1 MAFHY
6 VVVHCILI
14 HVSNCQRSIYL
25 FATNFQ
31 NSDRKSLCV
40 NKKKTSKWRQNIV
53 FPSKIH
59 FWVRLRP
66 FRNLCLWV
74 VLVFRRKSCP
84 QPNLIHFETQNDSI
98 FLFFFFWMLQE
109 ELVNN
114 STQTGRPSNTDE
126 NNNPDWMVFLNQNYE
141 CRLKSSTMGEMRLYP
156 GHHKHAFTTCNRA
169 IVSFVWANFQLIFI
183 SFDFGTIC
191 FAMIHVLIRVF
202 HFMFGVCVADV

>member
-1 MAFHY
+1 MKTKY
-6 VVVHCILI
+6 R
-14 HVSNCQRSIYL
+14 VSVENTFLGPIASVPESL
-25 FATNFQ
+25 FVSGF
-31 NSDRKSLCV
+31 S
-40 NKKKTSKWRQNIV
+40 
-53 FPSKIH
+53 SKIVSTTK
-59 FWVRLRP
+59 FDT
-66 FRNLCLWV
+66 FRNAKWFYFFV
-74 VLVFRRKSCP
+74 
-84 QPNLIHFETQNDSI
+84 
-98 FLFFFFWMLQE
+98 FFFWMLQE

-156 GHHKHAFTTCNRA
+156 GHHKHAFSTCNRA

>member
-1 MAFHY
+1 M
-6 VVVHCILI
+6 CQI
-14 HVSNCQRSIYL
+14 VSVQSIYL
-25 FATNFQ
+25 QRIFKIPIENHCVWTRKKHQ
-31 NSDRKSLCV
+31 NED
-40 NKKKTSKWRQNIV
+40 
-53 FPSKIH
+53 KIS
-59 FWVRLRP
+59 
-66 FRNLCLWV
+66 C
-74 VLVFRRKSCP
+74 FRRKY
-84 QPNLIHFETQNDSI
+84 I
-98 FLFFFFWMLQE
+98 FGSDCVRSGISVCEWFWFFVENRAHNQIWYISKRKMIPLFCFFFFWMLQE